1 MAAYADK
8 VKKDRGP
15 KKVGPAS
22 GVKKGGKLTAAGEK
36 KHPSTG
42 SGLQAGDDAE
52 RLEEPRYAQEPF
64 RGIFE
69 NTVVGLYRTT
79 PEGQVLMANPALLSM
94 LGYSS
99 LEELAEHNLE
109 EDGYEPTYRRSDFKE
124 RIEREEAVA
133 GMESK
138 WVRRD
143 GTVIQVRESARVIRD
158 RCGDTLYYEG
168 TVENITDLKQTE
180 EALREREELYR
191 TLVNTAQEGIILDD
205 PEDTILFANPTV
217 SALLGYSQDE
227 LAGRSLFDF
236 VPPEE
241 TELLRSQTARRMEGE
256 TSRYELTFVHK
267 EGMRHRTLVTAAP
280 LYDSRGKFYA
290 SMAILT
296 DITELKRAEEEIK
309 RRSEELGALFKT
321 STELSSTLDEEEVGR
336 LISERAKDLIPS
348 DGCTFYRFDSS
359 SEKLVP
365 IATTVME
372 SYEQRM
378 AYEVPLGEGVTGR
391 VAAERRPIIANNIHK
406 DPKAPRVP
414 GGKDLP
420 TCLLSAPLL
429 ARGELLGTM
438 TLVRISEEGFEEH
451 DLQLFVLF
459 ARQAAGA
466 FANSYL
472 FSKLREFNETLER
485 KVTERTAE
493 LERAKGE
500 LEEVHSRYKEWVT
513 DRLSR
518 IAPAMERVSVGDFSE
533 NIPLPEE
540 EDEFTELLVGL
551 NLMIDDL
558 RFMFEENRR
567 RSQELRKL
575 NENLEQIVAQR
586 TAELEESNRKTAA
599 FARELEEIIY
609 VTSHDLKTP
618 LRAISGFSQFLYV
631 DYYDKLGK
639 EGQLYLT
646 RLIDAT
652 KRMEKLL
659 DDLLATSAITRTE
672 SKFEAVPA
680 GDLVKEAI
688 KLVNLDENADIV
700 YDPDELPSV
709 LCDRFKMIEVF
720 YNLISNGLKFNDKPH
735 KQIKITARTSRGLR
749 KFMVA
754 DNGIG
759 IEKRHYERIFK
770 IFQRLHQRGVY
781 EGTGVGLSMVKRVIE
796 EHNGRIWVESHVGV
810 GTIFHFTLPA
820 QREEYDESAN
830 PERST

>member
-1 MAAYADK
+1 LSAEADREKHASLNIKRSDARRKENDVGRKRLSTGKAATDK
-8 VKKDRGP
+8 DKKKTQGSTAYKLEDLLELISSG
-15 KKVGPAS
+15 KDYPAS
-22 GVKKGGKLTAAGEK
+22 HLMELVSNDGEIRR
-36 KHPSTG
+36 
-42 SGLQAGDDAE
+42 LIEAFRVREE
-52 RLEEPRYAQEPF
+52 RLRSEPE
-64 RGIFE
+64 
-69 NTVVGLYRTT
+69 
-79 PEGQVLMANPALLSM
+79 
-94 LGYSS
+94 
-99 LEELAEHNLE
+99 LE
-109 EDGYEPTYRRSDFKE
+109 S
-124 RIEREEAVA
+124 
-133 GMESK
+133 
-138 WVRRD
+138 
-143 GTVIQVRESARVIRD
+143 
-158 RCGDTLYYEG
+158 
-168 TVENITDLKQTE
+168 
-180 EALREREELYR
+180 EELYR

-205 PEDTILFANPTV
+205 PDDIILFTNPTV
-217 SALLGYSQDE
+217 SALLGYSQEE
-227 LAGRSLFDF
+227 LVGRSLFDF

-256 TSRYELTFVHK
+256 TSRYELTLVHK

-280 LYDSRGKFYA
+280 LYDSGGKFYA

-309 RRSEELGALFKT
+309 RRSEELGVLFKT

-336 LISERAKDLIPS
+336 LISECAKDLIPS

-391 VAAERRPIIANNIHK
+391 AAAERRPIIANNIHK

-420 TCLLSAPLL
+420 TCLLSVPLL
-429 ARGELLGTM
+429 ARGELLGAM
-438 TLVRISEEGFEEH
+438 TLLRNSQEEFEEH
-451 DLQLFVLF
+451 DLQLFTHF

-472 FSKLREFNETLER
+472 FRKLREFNETLER
-485 KVTERTAE
+485 KVGERTAE
-493 LERAKGE
+493 LERAKVE
-500 LEEVHSRYKEWVT
+500 LEEVHSRYKQRVT

-518 IAPAMERVSVGDFSE
+518 IAPAMEKVSVGDFSK

-567 RSQELRKL
+567 RSEELRQL
-575 NENLEQIVAQR
+575 NENLEQIVGQR
-586 TAELEESNRKTAA
+586 TAELKESNRKTAA
-599 FARELEEIIY
+599 FARELEEMIY

-631 DYYDKLGK
+631 DYHDKLGR

-652 KRMEKLL
+652 KRMERLL
-659 DDLLATSAITRTE
+659 DDLLATSAVSRTE
-672 SKFEAVPA
+672 GVFERVQA
-680 GDLVKEAI
+680 GDLIKEAI
-688 KLVNLDENADIV
+688 KLVNLDENADVV
-700 YDPDELPSV
+700 YDPDALPLV
-709 LCDRFKMIEVF
+709 PCDRFKMIEVF
-720 YNLISNGLKFNDKPH
+720 YNLISNGLKFNDKPR
-735 KQIKITARTSRGLR
+735 KQVSITAKTSVGFWE
-749 KFMVA
+749 FMIA

-770 IFQRLHQRGVY
+770 IFQRLHQRGAY

-796 EHNGRIWVESHVGV
+796 EHNGRIWVESHLGV
-810 GTIFHFTLPA
+810 GTMFHFTLPV
-820 QREEYDESAN
+820 QREEDDKAAN
-830 PERST
+830 SERST